1 MIKDGVY
8 LRLETMSNFV
18 RLLGYG
24 LGLVL
29 TIFNEENL
37 VYANLVNCNFKTLG
51 CYHYMVWLQCM
62 YKTVE
67 TRPTVTV

>member
-37 VYANLVNCNFKTLG
+37 VYAILVNCNFKTL
-51 CYHYMVWLQCM
+51 
-62 YKTVE
+62 
-67 TRPTVTV
+67 